1 MSVKTTK
8 SGFIQHIVFLV
19 NVVVYSNYCL
29 YQLRMNGIT
38 DIKRVMNVYDVRM
51 PAVVRMRVKSMV

>member
-8 SGFIQHIVFLV
+8 SVLFNIVFLV
-19 NVVVYSNYCL
+19 NVVVYCNYV
-29 YQLRMNGIT
+29 RMNGIT

-51 PAVVRMRVKSMV
+51 PAMVRMRVKSMV